1 MRFGID
7 YFHDAWQ
14 ARVRDLDQIQLVD
27 LLPENREKLEAQ
39 PIDVEL

>member
-1 MRFGID
+1 MRSAID
-7 YFHDAWQ
+7 YFHNGWQ

-27 LLPENREKLEAQ
+27 LLPENRAKLEAH